1 MTPGAPGTT
10 DATDRTEAAPTG
22 ATAQPAGNVLAT
34 DLYALIV
41 FLHKNCNSDL
51 FEAVGALELSL
62 SQIKLLHH
70 LEDQPRELSLKEA
83 AELVHVSMP
92 AASRMV
98 DDLVRFTDSL
108 ASRGYPGLDLHREV
122 IPNEFHNTVAGV
134 ALTRRMK
141 RVCLTDGGRTAIR
154 RLNAARLSGL
164 EQFVDDL
171 TTPEKESLA
180 QALQRLLERE
190 DIAACRPEPLTT

>member
-1 MTPGAPGTT
+1 VVKVATDVVTTTDTASTT
-10 DATDRTEAAPTG
+10 DAAPATTG
-22 ATAQPAGNVLAT
+22 DGSLAE

-41 FLHKNCNSDL
+41 FLHKNCNADL

-70 LEDQPRELSLKEA
+70 LDDQPRELSLKEA
-83 AELVHVSMP
+83 AEVVHVSMP

-98 DDLVRFTDSL
+98 DDLVR
-108 ASRGYPGLDLHREV
+108 RGFAQRRED
-122 IPNEFHNTVAGV
+122 EDD
-134 ALTRRMK
+134 RRMK

-164 EQFVDDL
+164 DQFSKTL
-171 TTPEKESLA
+171 TTTERRSLA
-180 QALQRLLERE
+180 RTLQQLLERE
-190 DIAACRPEPLTT
+190 EIAACRPEALTP

>member
-1 MTPGAPGTT
+1 MTPSAVA
-10 DATDRTEAAPTG
+10 DKAL
-22 ATAQPAGNVLAT
+22 AG

-41 FLHKNCNSDL
+41 FLHKNCNADL

-83 AELVHVSMP
+83 AEVVHVSMP

-98 DDLVRFTDSL
+98 DDLVR
-108 ASRGYPGLDLHREV
+108 RGFAQRREDDDD
-122 IPNEFHNTVAGV
+122 
-134 ALTRRMK
+134 RRMK

-164 EQFVDDL
+164 EQFASNL
-171 TTPEKESLA
+171 TTAETASLA
-180 QALQRLLERE
+180 GALQELLER
-190 DIAACRPEPLTT
+190 DDVAACRPEDPTT